1 MALSVMALLSG
12 LASQRVRASCSAAG
26 NGLVDTVASEKC
38 FTLEQY
44 DKISGVGMKP
54 FLVFSLIFFAIGSAW
69 GQQAEN
75 TQPIEQ
81 RMSPAEFKAAG
92 LDKLNKAELQQL
104 NNWINGVK
112 TVYVEKRVE
121 VEKPKESTEDVN
133 SQLVGEFKGWRGNTT
148 FTLQNGQVWQQT
160 DSSELYASKL
170 SNPKVRVV
178 YSSFSGWK
186 LQVDG
191 YNSWV
196 KVKRVK

>member
-1 MALSVMALLSG
+1 
-12 LASQRVRASCSAAG
+12 
-26 NGLVDTVASEKC
+26 
-38 FTLEQY
+38 
-44 DKISGVGMKP
+44 MKP
-54 FLVFSLIFFAIGSAW
+54 LLVFALVFFASNPAW

-75 TQPIEQ
+75 TQPLEE
-81 RMSPAEFKAAG
+81 RMTPAEFKAAG

-121 VEKPKESTEDVN
+121 VEKPKESTEDIN

-148 FTLQNGQVWQQT
+148 FTLQNGQIWQQIDNT
-160 DSSELYASKL
+160 ELFASKL
-170 SNPKVRVV
+170 VNPKVRVV
-178 YSSFSGWK
+178 YSNFSGWK

>member
-1 MALSVMALLSG
+1 MALPSG
-12 LASQRVRASCSAAG
+12 LASQIERASCSAGG
-26 NGLVDTVASEKC
+26 NGFVGTAASGKC

-54 FLVFSLIFFAIGSAW
+54 FLVFSLVFFAVGSAW

-75 TQPIEQ
+75 TQPIEA
-81 RMSPAEFKAAG
+81 RMSPQEFKAAG

>member
-1 MALSVMALLSG
+1 MKSFHLFLL
-12 LASQRVRASCSAAG
+12 AFFAAG
-26 NGLVDTVASEKC
+26 
-38 FTLEQY
+38 TLQAQQET
-44 DKISGVGMKP
+44 
-54 FLVFSLIFFAIGSAW
+54 SA
-69 GQQAEN
+69 QS
-75 TQPIEQ
+75 IEQ

-112 TVYVEKRVE
+112 TVYVEKQVE
-121 VEKPKESTEDVN
+121 VEKPKESTEDIN
-133 SQLVGEFKGWRGNTT
+133 SQLVGEFRGWRGNTT
-148 FTLQNGQVWQQT
+148 FTLQNGQVWQQMDNT
-160 DSSELYASKL
+160 ELFASKQM
-170 SNPKVRVV
+170 NPKVRVA

>member
-1 MALSVMALLSG
+1 
-12 LASQRVRASCSAAG
+12 
-26 NGLVDTVASEKC
+26 
-38 FTLEQY
+38 
-44 DKISGVGMKP
+44 MKP
-54 FLVFSLIFFAIGSAW
+54 FIVFVLLFGSIGFSQA
-69 GQQAEN
+69 QQAEVEP
-75 TQPIEQ
+75 TQSLEQ
-81 RMSPAEFKAAG
+81 RMTPAEFKAAG
-92 LDKLNKAELQQL
+92 LDKLNKNELQQL

-121 VEKPKESTEDVN
+121 VEKPKESTEDIT

-148 FTLQNGQVWQQT
+148 FTLQNGQVWQQADGT
-160 DSSELYASKL
+160 ELYASKL
-170 SNPKVRVV
+170 QNPKVRVV

>member
-1 MALSVMALLSG
+1 MKSFHLFLL
-12 LASQRVRASCSAAG
+12 AFFAAG
-26 NGLVDTVASEKC
+26 
-38 FTLEQY
+38 TLHAQQET
-44 DKISGVGMKP
+44 
-54 FLVFSLIFFAIGSAW
+54 SA
-69 GQQAEN
+69 QS
-75 TQPIEQ
+75 IEQ

-121 VEKPKESTEDVN
+121 VEKPKESTEDIN
-133 SQLVGEFKGWRGNTT
+133 SQLVGEFRGWRGNTT
-148 FTLQNGQVWQQT
+148 FTLQNGQVWQQMDNT
-160 DSSELYASKL
+160 ELFASKQM
-170 SNPKVRVV
+170 NPKVRLA

>member
-1 MALSVMALLSG
+1 
-12 LASQRVRASCSAAG
+12 
-26 NGLVDTVASEKC
+26 
-38 FTLEQY
+38 
-44 DKISGVGMKP
+44 MKP
-54 FLVFSLIFFAIGSAW
+54 FLVFSLIFFAIGSAL

>member
-1 MALSVMALLSG
+1 MALQSG
-12 LASQRVRASCSAAG
+12 LASQIEMASCSAGG
-26 NGLVDTVASEKC
+26 NGFEGTAASGKC

-54 FLVFSLIFFAIGSAW
+54 LLVFALVFFASSSAW
-69 GQQAEN
+69 GQQTEN
-75 TQPIEQ
+75 TQSIEA

>member
-1 MALSVMALLSG
+1 M
-12 LASQRVRASCSAAG
+12 
-26 NGLVDTVASEKC
+26 
-38 FTLEQY
+38 
-44 DKISGVGMKP
+44 
-54 FLVFSLIFFAIGSAW
+54 
-69 GQQAEN
+69 
-75 TQPIEQ
+75 
-81 RMSPAEFKAAG
+81 
-92 LDKLNKAELQQL
+92 
-104 NNWINGVK
+104 
-112 TVYVEKRVE
+112 E

>member
-1 MALSVMALLSG
+1 MKSFHLFLL
-12 LASQRVRASCSAAG
+12 AFFAAG
-26 NGLVDTVASEKC
+26 TLHAQQEAS
-38 FTLEQY
+38 
-44 DKISGVGMKP
+44 
-54 FLVFSLIFFAIGSAW
+54 A
-69 GQQAEN
+69 QA
-75 TQPIEQ
+75 IEQ

-92 LDKLNKAELQQL
+92 LDKLSKAELQQL

-121 VEKPKESTEDVN
+121 VEKPKESTEDIN
-133 SQLVGEFKGWRGNTT
+133 SQLVGEFRGWRGNTT
-148 FTLQNGQVWQQT
+148 FTLQNGQVWQQMDNT
-160 DSSELYASKL
+160 ELFASKQM
-170 SNPKVRVV
+170 NPKVRLA

>member
-1 MALSVMALLSG
+1 MKSFHLFS
-12 LASQRVRASCSAAG
+12 LAFFAAG
-26 NGLVDTVASEKC
+26 TLHAQQEAS
-38 FTLEQY
+38 
-44 DKISGVGMKP
+44 P
-54 FLVFSLIFFAIGSAW
+54 
-69 GQQAEN
+69 QA
-75 TQPIEQ
+75 IEQ

-121 VEKPKESTEDVN
+121 VEKPKESTDDIN
-133 SQLVGEFKGWRGNTT
+133 SQLLGEFKGWRGNTT
-148 FTLQNGQVWQQT
+148 FTLQNGQVWQQMDNT
-160 DSSELYASKL
+160 ELFASKQM
-170 SNPKVRVV
+170 NPKVRVV

>member
-1 MALSVMALLSG
+1 MKSFHLFLL
-12 LASQRVRASCSAAG
+12 AFFAAG
-26 NGLVDTVASEKC
+26 
-38 FTLEQY
+38 TLH
-44 DKISGVGMKP
+44 
-54 FLVFSLIFFAIGSAW
+54 A
-69 GQQAEN
+69 QQETGA
-75 TQPIEQ
+75 QSIEQ

-121 VEKPKESTEDVN
+121 VEKPKESTEDIN
-133 SQLVGEFKGWRGNTT
+133 SQLVGEFRGWRGNTT
-148 FTLQNGQVWQQT
+148 FTLQNGQVWQQMDNT
-160 DSSELYASKL
+160 ELFASKL
-170 SNPKVRVV
+170 MNPKVRVA

>member
-1 MALSVMALLSG
+1 
-12 LASQRVRASCSAAG
+12 
-26 NGLVDTVASEKC
+26 
-38 FTLEQY
+38 
-44 DKISGVGMKP
+44 MKP
-54 FLVFSLIFFAIGSAW
+54 LLVFALVFFASSSAW
-69 GQQAEN
+69 GQQTEN
-75 TQPIEQ
+75 TQSIEA

-121 VEKPKESTEDVN
+121 VEKPKESTEDIN
-133 SQLVGEFKGWRGNTT
+133 SQLAGEFNGWRGNTT
-148 FTLQNGQVWQQT
+148 FTLQNGQVWQQN
-160 DSSELYASKL
+160 DNSELYASKQ

>member
-1 MALSVMALLSG
+1 MKSFHLFLL
-12 LASQRVRASCSAAG
+12 AFFAAG
-26 NGLVDTVASEKC
+26 
-38 FTLEQY
+38 TLHAQQET
-44 DKISGVGMKP
+44 
-54 FLVFSLIFFAIGSAW
+54 SA
-69 GQQAEN
+69 QS
-75 TQPIEQ
+75 IEQ

-121 VEKPKESTEDVN
+121 VEKPKESTEDIN
-133 SQLVGEFKGWRGNTT
+133 SQLVGEFRGWRGNTT
-148 FTLQNGQVWQQT
+148 FTLQNGQVWQQMDNT
-160 DSSELYASKL
+160 ELFASKQM
-170 SNPKVRVV
+170 NPKVRVA